1 MTEECYSQLMLKK
14 VLGKIKSAFV
24 KTKADKW
31 AENQI
36 REMAKLGGRLVL

>member
-1 MTEECYSQLMLKK
+1 MLKK
-14 VLGKIKSAFV
+14 VLGKIKKGMKMVFV

-36 REMAKLGGRLVL
+36 KEMAKLGGRLVL